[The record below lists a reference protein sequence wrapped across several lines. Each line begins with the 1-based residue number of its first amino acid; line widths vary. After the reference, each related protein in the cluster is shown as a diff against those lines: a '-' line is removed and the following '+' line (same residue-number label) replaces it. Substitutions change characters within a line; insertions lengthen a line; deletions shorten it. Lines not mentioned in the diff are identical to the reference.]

1 MKYFATHVTLIKGKG
16 MHKYV
21 LTKTVLYT
29 KSTLKCYHYNACAM
43 NKSVIFHTI
52 YMIYLCHDVDC
63 THNDL
68 INVSVHHQ
76 LHMIHKYILK
86 TCPHFLPKVNI
97 INIQLFT
104 QIS

>member
-1 MKYFATHVTLIKGKG
+1 MFFIPRVHLIAII
-16 MHKYV
+16 
-21 LTKTVLYT
+21 TD
-29 KSTLKCYHYNACAM
+29 ACAM
-43 NKSVIFHTI
+43 NKSVIFHTF